1 MSATEQIR
9 EIVMPVLDSCALE
22 LYDIEHDR
30 GVVKILV
37 DRPGGVDLDVL
48 AGATRLISSALDEL
62 DPFPGSYSLEVSSP
76 GLERPLRR
84 PEHFEGAV
92 GELVRIKCRAG
103 FEGERRVRG
112 TLASADSAGIEI
124 QPDDGHLSRIAYAD
138 IERAE
143 TVFEWG
149 PSPKPGGKDSRKRR
163 GKTAERSGQSREQ
176 KAAKS

>member
-1 MSATEQIR
+1 MSTTEQIR
-9 EIVMPVLDSCALE
+9 EIVMPVLDGCALE
-22 LYDIEHDR
+22 LYDIEHNR

-37 DRPGGVDLDVL
+37 DRPGGVDLAAL
-48 AGATRLISSALDEL
+48 AHATRLIGSALDEL

-84 PEHFEGAV
+84 PEHFQGAL
-92 GELVRIKCRAG
+92 GEVARIKRRADL
-103 FEGERRVRG
+103 EGERRVRG
-112 TLASADSAGIEI
+112 RLVGVDSTGIEI
-124 QPDDGHLSRIAYAD
+124 QPDDGHRHRIAFCD

-149 PSPKPGGKDSRKRR
+149 PSPKPGGKNSRKRR
-163 GKTAERSGQSREQ
+163 GSRAQRSGQSREK